1 MQVCKTYRESG
12 LEKLIEEKPKTKPS
26 EYEEF
31 QVEKLYMKELRKLPV
46 MSASEEITY
55 AEQMLKGDQEA
66 KKRLIEANLRLVV
79 KISRRYT
86 NQGLSS
92 LDLIE
97 EGNIG
102 LIRAVEKFDLLRKC
116 RFSTYATWWIKQSI
130 ERAIA
135 NFSRTIRLPIHIS
148 SRIYKISKIV
158 NDYMDKEGR
167 EPAPEDIARE
177 TGLSIDFVNNLF
189 SMIIKT
195 YSLETIIDED
205 GKLTLEDVLPDASCE
220 EPLAALE
227 QAKRVE
233 EVASW
238 VDGLN
243 NDEKKVIILR
253 YGLDGEELQT
263 LESIGKVFG
272 VTRERIR
279 QIEQKALNKL
289 RKTAKRKNI
298 ERENI

>member
-1 MQVCKTYRESG
+1 M
-12 LEKLIEEKPKTKPS
+12 EEKVQVKKL

-46 MSASEEITY
+46 MTALEEIEY
-55 AEQMLKGDQEA
+55 AERMMKGDQEA
-66 KKRLIEANLRLVV
+66 KKKLVESNLRLVV
-79 KISRRYT
+79 KIARRYM
-86 NQGLSS
+86 NQGLSN

-102 LIRAVEKFDLLRKC
+102 LIRAVEKFDLSRKC

-148 SRIYKISKIV
+148 SRIRKISKV
-158 NDYMDKEGR
+158 ATYYVDKEGK
-167 EPAPEDIARE
+167 EPFPEDIARE
-177 TGLSIDFVNNLF
+177 TGFSIDFVNNLF

-205 GKLTLEDVLPDASCE
+205 GKLTLEDVLTNNSCYE

-227 QAKRVE
+227 QVKRVE
-233 EVASW
+233 EIASW
-238 VDGLN
+238 VEGLN
-243 NDEKKVIILR
+243 TDEKKVIIFR
-253 YGLDGEELQT
+253 YGLDGEEPQT
-263 LESIGKVFG
+263 LEFIGKIFG

-279 QIEQKALNKL
+279 QIEQKALDKL

>member
-1 MQVCKTYRESG
+1 M
-12 LEKLIEEKPKTKPS
+12 IEEKPQAKSS

-46 MSASEEITY
+46 MSAAEEITY
-55 AEQMLKGDQEA
+55 AEQMTNGDLEA
-66 KKRLIEANLRLVV
+66 KKRLVEANLRLVV
-79 KISRRYT
+79 KISRRYV
-86 NQGLSS
+86 NQGLSN

-102 LIRAVEKFDLLRKC
+102 LIKAVEKFDLLRKC

-148 SRIYKISKIV
+148 SRIYKISRIV

-167 EPAPEDIARE
+167 EPTPEDISRE
-177 TGLSIDFVNNLF
+177 TGFPIDFVNNLF

-195 YSLETIIDED
+195 CSLETIIDED
-205 GKLTLEDVLPDASCE
+205 GKLRLEDILPDTLYE

-238 VDGLN
+238 VDALN

-253 YGLDGEELQT
+253 YGLDGEEPKT
-263 LESIGKVFG
+263 LESIGKISG

-279 QIEQKALNKL
+279 QIEQKALIKL

-298 ERENI
+298 ERDNI

>member
-1 MQVCKTYRESG
+1 
-12 LEKLIEEKPKTKPS
+12 LEKLIEEKPQTKPS

-46 MSASEEITY
+46 MSAAEEITY
-55 AEQMLKGDQEA
+55 AKQMMKGDSEA
-66 KKRLIEANLRLVV
+66 KKKLIEANLRLVV
-79 KISRRYT
+79 KIARRYV
-86 NQGLSS
+86 NQGLSN

-102 LIRAVEKFDLLRKC
+102 LIRAVEKFDLSKQC

-148 SRIYKISKIV
+148 SRIYKISRIV

-167 EPAPEDIARE
+167 EPMPEDIARE
-177 TGLSIDFVNNLF
+177 TGLSIDFINNLF

-195 YSLETIIDED
+195 YSLETVIDED
-205 GKLTLEDVLPDASCE
+205 GKITLEDVLPNTLYE

-227 QAKRVE
+227 QVKKVE
-233 EVASW
+233 VVASW

-253 YGLDGEELQT
+253 YGLDGEEPQT
-263 LESIGKVFG
+263 LESIGKIFE

>member
-1 MQVCKTYRESG
+1 M
-12 LEKLIEEKPKTKPS
+12 EEKPHKFQ

-31 QVEKLYMKELRKLPV
+31 QVEKLYMKELSKLPV
-46 MSASEEITY
+46 MSAIEEITY
-55 AEQMLKGDQEA
+55 AEKMIEGDLEA
-66 KKRLIEANLRLVV
+66 KRKLVEANLRLVI
-79 KISRRYT
+79 KISRRYV
-86 NQGLSS
+86 NQGLSN

-102 LIRAVEKFDLLRKC
+102 LIRAVEKFDLSRKC

-135 NFSRTIRLPIHIS
+135 NSSRTIRLPIHIS
-148 SRIYKISKIV
+148 SRIYKISRIV
-158 NDYMDKEGR
+158 NNYMDKEGR
-167 EPAPEDIARE
+167 EPLPEDIARE
-177 TGLSIDFVNNLF
+177 TGLPIDFVNNLF
-189 SMIIKT
+189 SLIIKT
-195 YSLETIIDED
+195 CSLETIIDED
-205 GKLTLEDVLPDASCE
+205 GKLRLEDVLPNTSYE

-233 EVASW
+233 EIASW
-238 VDGLN
+238 LDTLN

-253 YGLDGEELQT
+253 YGLDGDEPQT
-263 LESIGKVFG
+263 LETIGKIFG

-298 ERENI
+298 ERESI

>member
-1 MQVCKTYRESG
+1 M
-12 LEKLIEEKPKTKPS
+12 EEKAQVKKL

-46 MSASEEITY
+46 MTALEEIEY
-55 AEQMLKGDQEA
+55 AERMMKGDQEA
-66 KKRLIEANLRLVV
+66 KKKLVESNLRLVV
-79 KISRRYT
+79 KIARRYM
-86 NQGLSS
+86 NQGLSN

-102 LIRAVEKFDLLRKC
+102 LIRAVEKFDLSRKC

-148 SRIYKISKIV
+148 SRIRKISKV
-158 NDYMDKEGR
+158 ATYYVDKEGK
-167 EPAPEDIARE
+167 EPFPEDIARE
-177 TGLSIDFVNNLF
+177 TGFSIDFVNNLF

-205 GKLTLEDVLPDASCE
+205 GKLTLEDVLTNNSCYE

-227 QAKRVE
+227 QVKRVE
-233 EVASW
+233 EIASW
-238 VDGLN
+238 VEGLN
-243 NDEKKVIILR
+243 NDEKKVIIFR
-253 YGLDGEELQT
+253 YGLDGEEPQT
-263 LESIGKVFG
+263 LEFIGKIFG

-279 QIEQKALNKL
+279 QIEQKALDKL

>member
-1 MQVCKTYRESG
+1 M
-12 LEKLIEEKPKTKPS
+12 EEKAQVKKP

-46 MSASEEITY
+46 MSALEEIEY
-55 AEQMLKGDQEA
+55 AERMMKGDQEA
-66 KKRLIEANLRLVV
+66 KKKLVEANLRLVV
-79 KISRRYT
+79 KIARRYM
-86 NQGLSS
+86 NQGLSN

-102 LIRAVEKFDLLRKC
+102 LIRAVEKFDLSRKC

-148 SRIYKISKIV
+148 SRIRKISKV
-158 NDYMDKEGR
+158 ATYYVDKEGK
-167 EPAPEDIARE
+167 EPLPEDISRE

-195 YSLETIIDED
+195 YSLETVIDEE
-205 GKLTLEDVLPDASCE
+205 GKLTLEDVLTGDSYYE

-227 QAKRVE
+227 QVKRVE
-233 EVASW
+233 EIASW
-238 VDGLN
+238 VEGLN
-243 NDEKKVIILR
+243 TDEKKVIMFR
-253 YGLDGEELQT
+253 YGLDGEEPQT
-263 LESIGKVFG
+263 LEFIGKMFG

-279 QIEQKALNKL
+279 QIEQKALDKL